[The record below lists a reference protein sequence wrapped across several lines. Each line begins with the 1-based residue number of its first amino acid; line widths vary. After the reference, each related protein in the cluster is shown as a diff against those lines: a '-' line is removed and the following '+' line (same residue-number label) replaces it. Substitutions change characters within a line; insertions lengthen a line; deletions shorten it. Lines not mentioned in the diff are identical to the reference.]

1 MSEVETLTITVE
13 LAGTNPQRRVVWTA
27 HDDEHLDDDTLAYT
41 ETWSSGVVET
51 ITLGATGELTSDT
64 KLPKYHPL
72 SVLVT
77 AQRAERAGEQL
88 ARLTAALPALAS
100 EVAQRLPGITV
111 PLVAVA
117 QAMELRRGGES
128 S

>member
-1 MSEVETLTITVE
+1 MTITVE
-13 LAGTNPQRRVVWTA
+13 LAGQNPTRRVVWTS

-51 ITLGATGELTSDT
+51 ITLGATGGLTTDT
-64 KLPKYHPL
+64 QMPKYHPL

-88 ARLTAALPALAS
+88 ARLTAALPGLAT
-100 EVAQRLPGITV
+100 EIAQRLPGITV
-111 PLVAVA
+111 PVVAVA
-117 QAMELRRGGES
+117 QVMEQGRGGGPS
-128 S
+128 